1 MASRLHVKKGDKL
14 NVISGK
20 DKKKQGKILSASP
33 KTGKVLVE
41 GVNIIKKHT
50 KGTQANPAGGIIE
63 KEAPIYASKVMILDP
78 ESKKPTRVKKV
89 QQKDGSYV
97 RAAVKS
103 GAIIDKA

>member
-1 MASRLHVKKGDKL
+1 MASRLHVKKGDKVE
-14 NVISGK
+14 VISGK

-63 KEAPIYASKVMILDP
+63 KEAPIDASNVLLYC
-78 ESKKPTRVKKV
+78 SKCEKGVRYGIKIEGDKKLRVCKHCGKEL
-89 QQKDGSYV
+89 
-97 RAAVKS
+97 
-103 GAIIDKA
+103 

>member
-1 MASRLHVKKGDKL
+1 MSKLHIKKGDTVYV
-14 NVISGK
+14 NAGE
-20 DKKKQGKILSASP
+20 DKG
-33 KTGKVLVE
+33 KTGKVTKVLVEKQRAIVE
-41 GVNIIKKHT
+41 GVNMVKKHT
-50 KGTQANPAGGIIE
+50 KPSQANPKGGIIE